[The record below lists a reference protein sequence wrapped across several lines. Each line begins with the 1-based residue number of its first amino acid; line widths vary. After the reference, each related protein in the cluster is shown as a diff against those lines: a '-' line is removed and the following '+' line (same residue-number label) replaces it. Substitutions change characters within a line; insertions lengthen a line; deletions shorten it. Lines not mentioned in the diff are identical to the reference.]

1 MPRQIINLIGLP
13 KNQIL
18 GNKLPSL
25 RDCLRV
31 LFYNMRF
38 VKLTLSES
46 SNLVIDECLIFWKK
60 ARIPTRDRADCV
72 KKLKNK
78 YEVWR
83 NLEKSKNRESKSHKI
98 NVKQF
103 EEDLDKLFDIAHSN
117 VFEQIK
123 IEEDKEFL
131 ISQRKDGRP
140 GCMLG
145 IDMKLTNK
153 EKRKTARIEME
164 VAKKQKYNSKRLE
177 FAPGK

>member
-1 MPRQIINLIGLP
+1 MKYGEIQ
-13 KNQIL
+13 K
-18 GNKLPSL
+18 
-25 RDCLRV
+25 RV
-31 LFYNMRF
+31 KIEK
-38 VKLTLSES
+38 VKVT
-46 SNLVIDECLIFWKK
+46 KK
-60 ARIPTRDRADCV
+60 
-72 KKLKNK
+72 
-78 YEVWR
+78 
-83 NLEKSKNRESKSHKI
+83 

-103 EEDLDKLFDIAHSN
+103 EEDLDKPFDIAHSN

-131 ISQRKDGRP
+131 SSQRKHGRP

-177 FAPGK
+177 FAQGK